1 VWRIDV
7 RAGDGNAQTIEVSDA
22 TGEAHVARAQNDNGV
37 ATTMRRLH
45 EGVGQN
51 ILWRIVIG
59 LAGLAPAILGVTGL
73 FMWLKPKSPA
83 APNRS

>member
-7 RAGDGNAQTIEVSDA
+7 RADDGKALTIEISDA
-22 TGEAHVARAQNDNGV
+22 TGEAHVARAQNDNNV

-45 EGVGQN
+45 DGVGQN
-51 ILWRIVIG
+51 ILWRLVIA
-59 LAGLAPAILGVTGL
+59 LAGLAPAILGTTGL
-73 FMWLKPKSPA
+73 FMWLKPKSLA